1 MRLMRAIALTVLCA
15 ALCTTVLGQNHQ
27 SAAHHRAQ
35 TRTAGPYLL
44 EMLADGDAV
53 SIRVRDRAGT
63 PVDTA
68 GGKGKA
74 VIHTDGRAV
83 TIELHPVTPNVLS
96 GRGHYRLKRS
106 TVVYVT
112 IDLKKARA
120 QRTVFRPLSESP
132 PQP

>member
-1 MRLMRAIALTVLCA
+1 MRAIALILLYAGLCDAVLA
-15 ALCTTVLGQNHQ
+15 Q
-27 SAAHHRAQ
+27 SHESATQHRAQ
-35 TRTAGPYLL
+35 TRSVGPYLL

-53 SIRVRDRAGT
+53 SIRVSDRAGA

-83 TIELHPVTPNVLS
+83 TIELHPAAPSLLS
-96 GRGHYRLKRS
+96 GRGRYRLKRS

-132 PQP
+132 SRP